1 MRKLGTDL
9 LSDLQ
14 KYKDFQKDAG
24 DFLDELH
31 NWQSEAFADWS
42 RDVLAQIDDPNHPLR
57 LVLCIYTV
65 PKFLYLVMLV
75 SIVSASFMRGSH

>member
-1 MRKLGTDL
+1 MLKLGTDL

-24 DFLDELH
+24 NLLDELH

-42 RDVLAQIDDPNHPLR
+42 RDVLAQIDDSNNPLR
-57 LVLCIYTV
+57 FVLHIHFV
-65 PKFLYLVMLV
+65 PKFLHLVLFV
-75 SIVSASFMRGSH
+75 FSKA